1 MEMLKTWQK
10 TQEWS
15 PQEDENPESSLR
27 SGEALRE
34 GDGAAAKT
42 RASGGQGRA
51 VQIPPDAA
59 LMLPAGA
66 GGTQE
71 SREELVSR
79 TTMLATSQ
87 AVMAKVAGLSHGK

>member
-1 MEMLKTWQK
+1 MEMLRTWQK

-15 PQEDENPESSLR
+15 PQEEENPESSLR
-27 SGEALRE
+27 AGEALRE
-34 GDGAAAKT
+34 GESTAAEI
-42 RASGGQGRA
+42 RVSRGQGRV
-51 VQIPPDAA
+51 VQIPPAAA

-87 AVMAKVAGLSHGK
+87 AVMAKAAELSHGK